1 MAKKKKKKKKQLIS
15 YTVELDSGQVKELR
29 GVLKKKNFTFKKA
42 PHAHF
47 GAKKERVSVTM
58 YRSGKLV
65 IQGKET
71 KDFVQFILEPE
82 VLREVRLGYEDI
94 LDGYQGDR
102 IGVDESGKGDFF
114 GPLVVA
120 GVYVTKESEKIL
132 KDSEVRDSKKI
143 STSRIL
149 EMRKIIRKDC
159 RYSVVAIGPERYNQ
173 LYSSMENMNRILAWG
188 HARVIENILSRVN
201 CKKAVLDK
209 FGRKDLV
216 LGALMK
222 KGRSI
227 EVIQKVRGEE
237 DLAVAAASVLA
248 RGEFILR
255 HRKLSEEFG
264 VDFPLGNNKKA
275 VIEAGKKAVK
285 KHGLDSLVKV
295 AKVHFKT
302 TQDIL
307 GVEVG

>member
-1 MAKKKKKKKKQLIS
+1 MAKKKPKKKQLYC
-15 YTVELDSGQVKELR
+15 YTVEMEPEQVKELKKA
-29 GVLKKKNFTFKKA
+29 LTKKKFSFKKV

-47 GAKKERVSVTM
+47 GAKHEKVSVTM

-65 IQGKET
+65 IQGKDT
-71 KDFVQFILEPE
+71 TDFVQFFLEPE
-82 VLREVRLGYEDI
+82 ILKEVRLGYEDI

-114 GPLVVA
+114 GPLVIA
-120 GVYVTKESEKIL
+120 GVYVTVESEKKL
-132 KDSEVRDSKKI
+132 KEANVRDSKRI
-143 STSRIL
+143 SPNQIL
-149 EMRKIIRKDC
+149 ELRKLIRKEC

-201 CKKAVLDK
+201 CQKAVLDK
-209 FGRKDLV
+209 FAGKDLV
-216 LGALMK
+216 LNALMK

-227 EVIQKVRGEE
+227 EVEQKVRGES

-248 RGEFILR
+248 RGEFVLR
-255 HRKLSEEFG
+255 HKKLCEEFD

-275 VIEAGKKAVK
+275 VIEAGRAAIE
-285 KHGLDSLVKV
+285 KHGLDSLVQV

-302 TQDIL
+302 SRDIL
-307 GVEVG
+307 GIDMD